1 MKNTQLSSSQN
12 SGNQFLKVKIERGYT
27 EQKEFTFSSTF
38 TIGRSEECS
47 IRIDHGVVS
56 RVHLEVIYEN
66 NTWWLVD
73 KHSSNGTFLNGN
85 KIEKEEL
92 KDAATVA
99 LGTDGPILHFTFEEK
114 AESVFQS
121 KEISQ
126 EIPKPGVTPKEI
138 PSKEDP
144 SLTRYI
150 KHYFNEAGDE
160 GEVGEHTKLM
170 REAFKVVKK
179 KQSSQYIKYIII
191 IGVIAVGLGAYALYQ
206 QLKEN
211 KQKELAQ
218 NIFYDMKTLD
228 LEISIL
234 KEQLSSSGDPKIIK
248 ALEKFDERRRQLKK
262 NYEQLVADLGI
273 YNLAEDEKIIV
284 HIAREFGECE
294 LTMPKA
300 FIDEVKSY
308 IKKWQ
313 SSERLIKALDRAKQ
327 NGYIPVVVS
336 YFMREQL
343 PPQFFFLALQ
353 ESDFREQIVGPS
365 TRYGFAKG
373 IWQFIPQTAQRYG
386 LKVGPLAHQSV
397 YDPGDERFNFPKATS
412 AASQYIKYIYNTDAQ
427 ASGLLVMAS
436 YNWGEGNVIN
446 LIRTMP
452 ENPRDRNFWNLL
464 IKHRD
469 KIPDETYNYVFY
481 IFSAA
486 VICENPRLF
495 GFNFDSPLKEALQ
508 ILGK

>member
-12 SGNQFLKVKIERGYT
+12 SDNQVVRVKIERGNS
-27 EQKEFTFSSTF
+27 EQNEFFFTSTF
-38 TIGRSEECS
+38 AVGRSEDCS
-47 IRIDHGVVS
+47 IKIDHGVVS
-56 RVHLEVIYEN
+56 RVHLEVVFEN
-66 NTWWLVD
+66 NKWWLSD
-73 KHSSNGTFLNGN
+73 KHSSNGTFLNGK

-92 KDAATVA
+92 KDASTVS
-99 LGTDGPILHFTFEEK
+99 LGTDGPILHFTFENKVEK
-114 AESVFQS
+114 VPES
-121 KEISQ
+121 
-126 EIPKPGVTPKEI
+126 IPTVETPRAQKD
-138 PSKEDP
+138 DP

-150 KHYFNEAGDE
+150 NHYFNESADDGNA
-160 GEVGEHTKLM
+160 GEHTKLM

-179 KQSSQYIKYIII
+179 KQSSRYRKYIII
-191 IGVIAVGLGAYALYQ
+191 IAVIAVGIGAYAIYQ
-206 QLKEN
+206 HLKEN
-211 KQKELAQ
+211 KQKELAE

-234 KEQLSSSGDPKIIK
+234 KDQLRESGDPSIIK
-248 ALEKFDERRRQLKK
+248 ALERFDEKRKQLKK
-262 NYEQLVADLGI
+262 SYEQLVADLGI
-273 YNLAEDEKIIV
+273 YNLGEEEKLIV
-284 HIAREFGECE
+284 HMAREFGECE

-308 IKKWQ
+308 INKWKQ
-313 SSERLIKALDRAKQ
+313 SKRLINALDRAKE
-327 NGYIPVVVS
+327 NGYVPVVVS
-336 YFMREQL
+336 YFLREQL
-343 PPQFFFLALQ
+343 PPQYFYLALQ

-386 LKVGPLAHQSV
+386 LKVGPLSHQSV

-412 AASQYIKYIYNTDAQ
+412 AAAQYIKYIYNTDAQ

-436 YNWGEGNVIN
+436 YNWGEGNVIK

-464 IKHRD
+464 VKYRD

-481 IFSAA
+481 ILSAA
-486 VICENPRLF
+486 VICENPGLF
-495 GFNFDSPLKEALQ
+495 GFNFDNPLKEAIQ
-508 ILGK
+508 ILDK

>member
-1 MKNTQLSSSQN
+1 MKNTQLSSAQN
-12 SGNQFLKVKIERGYT
+12 SDNRILRVKIEYGAQ
-27 EQKEFTFSSTF
+27 EQKEFHFSNSF
-38 TIGRSEECS
+38 TIGRSEECDIS
-47 IRIDHGVVS
+47 IDHGVVS
-56 RVHLEVIYEN
+56 RVHLEAILEN

-73 KHSSNGTFLNGN
+73 KHSSNGTYLNGK

-92 KDAATVA
+92 KDAATIA
-99 LGTDGPILHFTFEEK
+99 LGTDGPILQFTFEEK
-114 AESVFQS
+114 EESLKPPEPQNV
-121 KEISQ
+121 
-126 EIPKPGVTPKEI
+126 IPPKDI

-150 KHYFNEAGDE
+150 KHYFDESGDDRE
-160 GEVGEHTKLM
+160 IGEHTKLM

-179 KQSSQYIKYIII
+179 KHSSRYIKYIVII
-191 IGVIAVGLGAYALYQ
+191 AVIAVGLGAYALYQ
-206 QLKEN
+206 HLKEN
-211 KQKELAQ
+211 KQKELAE

-234 KEQLSSSGDPKIIK
+234 KEKLASTGDTDILKS
-248 ALEKFDERRRQLKK
+248 LEKFDERRQQLKK

-284 HIAREFGECE
+284 HIARLFGECE
-294 LTMPKA
+294 LRVPQA
-300 FIDEVKSY
+300 FIDEVKNY

-313 SSERLIKALDRAKQ
+313 SSERLVKALDRAKQ
-327 NGYIPVVVS
+327 NGYVPVVVS

-365 TRYGFAKG
+365 TRYGYAKG
-373 IWQFIPQTAQRYG
+373 IWQFIPQTGQRYG
-386 LKVGPLAHQSV
+386 LKIGPLSHQQV

-412 AASQYIKYIYNTDAQ
+412 AAAQYIKYIYNTDAQ

-436 YNWGEGNVIN
+436 YNWGEQNIIN

-464 IKHRD
+464 VKYRE

-495 GFNFDSPLKEALQ
+495 GFDFDSPLKEALQ
-508 ILGK
+508 ILKN